1 VYGQPGPER
10 QRCKQTERFV
20 LSEGLNAILERE
32 TREKPSPRK
41 PRCDNELGM
50 LLCEDTQGFRR
61 MLVGALLFCQVLPA
75 IAGDNPQAGQDAE
88 TTPLPPYPPAAI
100 KAKQDGNVR
109 LRITLE
115 KRRILDVVTM
125 SGPPALALPSAR
137 WVKAHWKLRPDIS
150 GVYDMTSKFS
160 FSNPEVNAAA
170 FIRIIVK
177 DGRIFEVTPVGGS
190 PAVGAAA
197 ADLVKKKWEFSASAN
212 LIVLLP
218 VEIQKAK

>member
-1 VYGQPGPER
+1 
-10 QRCKQTERFV
+10 
-20 LSEGLNAILERE
+20 
-32 TREKPSPRK
+32 
-41 PRCDNELGM
+41 M

-75 IAGDNPQAGQDAE
+75 IAGDSPQAGKDAE
-88 TTPLPPYPPAAI
+88 TTPVPPYPPAAI
-100 KAKQDGNVR
+100 KAKQEGIVR

-115 KRRILDVVTM
+115 KGRILDVATM

-150 GVYDMTSKFS
+150 GVYDVTTEFS
-160 FSNPEVNAAA
+160 FSSPDINAAA

-177 DGRIFEVTPVGGS
+177 DGHIIEVTPVGRS

-197 ADLVKKKWEFSASAN
+197 ADLIKKKWEFSASAN

-218 VEIQKAK
+218 VEIQQPK

>member
-1 VYGQPGPER
+1 
-10 QRCKQTERFV
+10 
-20 LSEGLNAILERE
+20 
-32 TREKPSPRK
+32 
-41 PRCDNELGM
+41 M
-50 LLCEDTQGFRR
+50 LRREDTQGFRR

-100 KAKQDGNVR
+100 KAKQEGKVR

-115 KRRILDVVTM
+115 KGRILDVATM

-137 WVKAHWKLRPDIS
+137 WVKAHWKLRSDIR
-150 GVYDMTSKFS
+150 GVYDTTTEFS
-160 FSNPEVNAAA
+160 FSNPEINAAA

-177 DGRIFEVTPVGGS
+177 DGRIIEVTPVGGS
-190 PAVGAAA
+190 PSAGAAA

-218 VEIQKAK
+218 VEIQQAK